1 MALFSDV
8 VIMAKGARIG
18 DPHVGIGIVAG
29 DGGSVIMPLLVGL
42 NKAKELLMTGDL
54 VTADEALRI
63 GLVNRVVPD
72 GQALE
77 AANELAR
84 KLADGPALAI
94 QWTKLSVNRLLWQ
107 TTQSV
112 LDVSLALEGITMA
125 SDDHMEGI
133 DSFIEK
139 RPPRFRGR

>member
-1 MALFSDV
+1 
-8 VIMAKGARIG
+8 
-18 DPHVGIGIVAG
+18 
-29 DGGSVIMPLLVGL
+29 
-42 NKAKELLMTGDL
+42 LLMTGDL

-125 SDDHMEGI
+125 SEDHMEGI